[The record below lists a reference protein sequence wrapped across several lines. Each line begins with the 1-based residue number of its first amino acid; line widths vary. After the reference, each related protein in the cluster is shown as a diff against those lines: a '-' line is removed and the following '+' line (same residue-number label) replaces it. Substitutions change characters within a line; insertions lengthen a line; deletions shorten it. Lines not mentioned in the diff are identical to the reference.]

1 MLENKL
7 SNLSND
13 ELKELIRILEI
24 KNKKLELENLKKQT
38 LIIMEKQKK
47 IEKDQKLWNK
57 KILILMVLEI
67 LIKYM
72 KT

>member
-24 KNKKLELENLKKQT
+24 KNTTLDLENQQKQT
-38 LIIMEKQKK
+38 IMIMATQTKIQQGQK
-47 IEKDQKLWNK
+47 
-57 KILILMVLEI
+57 
-67 LIKYM
+67 
-72 KT
+72 

>member
-47 IEKDQKLWNK
+47 IEKGQKLWNK
-57 KILILMVLEI
+57 KILTLMVLEI

>member
-38 LIIMEKQKK
+38 LIIIETQKK
-47 IEKDQKLWNK
+47 IEKDQKL
-57 KILILMVLEI
+57 
-67 LIKYM
+67 
-72 KT
+72 

>member
-7 SNLSND
+7 SNLPND

-38 LIIMEKQKK
+38 LIIIETQKK
-47 IEKDQKLWNK
+47 IEKDQKL
-57 KILILMVLEI
+57 
-67 LIKYM
+67 
-72 KT
+72 

>member
-24 KNKKLELENLKKQT
+24 KNKKLELENLKN
-38 LIIMEKQKK
+38 
-47 IEKDQKLWNK
+47 KL
-57 KILILMVLEI
+57 
-67 LIKYM
+67 
-72 KT
+72 